1 MRVRVRFF
9 AQLRE
14 AAGTERTE
22 MEVPAG
28 ISARHLAHLVG
39 EKFVGLGP
47 VLARAGI
54 AVNGEWTDEEIQLVA
69 GDEVSFL
76 PPVSGG

>member
-1 MRVRVRFF
+1 MKVRVRFF

-14 AAGTERTE
+14 MSGTERAE
-22 MEVPAG
+22 MEVPDG
-28 ISARHLAHLVG
+28 ISARHLAHLVA
-39 EKFVGLGP
+39 EKFFGLGP
-47 VLARAGI
+47 LLARAGI

>member
-1 MRVRVRFF
+1 MIVRVRFF

-14 AAGTERTE
+14 ASGTDRAE
-22 MEVPAG
+22 MDVPAG
-28 ISARHLAHLVG
+28 ITARHLAHLVA
-39 EKFVGLGP
+39 EKFIGIGP
-47 VLARAGI
+47 LLERAGI
-54 AVNGEWTDEEIQLVA
+54 AVNGEWTDEEIQLFA